1 MPRPSLAVKRK
12 RDLAPLGDVEE
23 WFSKCEAGIVAA
35 INAAYHDGAG
45 ADRSTAVGH
54 WVRFTVRG
62 LHTAAIRLLDPSA
75 PIREK
80 LA

>member
-1 MPRPSLAVKRK
+1 MLALGGWTRDAASAHAWNELAVPRPSLAVKRK

-45 ADRSTAVGH
+45 AD
-54 WVRFTVRG
+54 
-62 LHTAAIRLLDPSA
+62 SA
-75 PIREK
+75 GTE
-80 LA
+80 